1 MYCYLHPHKE
11 EEMNKII
18 KTAVIGTM
26 SCALAL
32 GAAAQAKKLTVAVNF
47 PATDAVF
54 AAITSIASDYAKQN
68 QGLSIDV
75 VTYPS
80 YEDTMK
86 TKMAAND
93 LPDLWATHGWSVARY
108 SEYLQPLNDQLWI
121 SKINPAI
128 KPVITDKSGKI
139 FVLPFDVSVAGIA
152 FNREVLDKA
161 GVDPFKI
168 KTWDDFKAACAKVK
182 AIGKIGVHVGGGS
195 ADLWTVGNFYD
206 WVAPSFLI
214 TNEKSNS
221 RSALKDGSFDW
232 NKWAPVA
239 KLLVEFR
246 DAGFLNPDYTQG
258 TWADVGKKMASGDLA
273 FGLYG
278 NYVIGEAKKYNPK
291 GKYGFMPVPSASKD
305 DSPSLITGE
314 WATLGVWKDSK
325 YKADALKFLAFCA
338 RPENVSKI
346 ATITGSPTGL
356 VGKGYASEQG
366 DMTPYFKKIEGV
378 RGFPYFD
385 REYLPSGMWNT
396 MCNTGMGLLANT
408 MTIDQ
413 AVDKMKNDYDSLRGQ

>member
-1 MYCYLHPHKE
+1 
-11 EEMNKII
+11 MNKLVKIF
-18 KTAVIGTM
+18 VIGIM

-32 GAAAQAKKLTVAVNF
+32 SAAAQTRKLTVALNF
-47 PATDAVF
+47 PTTDSVF
-54 AAITSIASDYAKQN
+54 AAITSIAADYMKQN
-68 QGLSIDV
+68 PGVQIDV

-86 TKMAAND
+86 IKMASND

-108 SEYLQPLNDQLWI
+108 SEYLQPLNDQSWI

-128 KPVITDKSGKI
+128 KPVITDKRGKV

-152 FNREVLDKA
+152 FNRTVLDEA

-168 KTWDDFKAACAKVK
+168 KTWHDFEAACAKVK
-182 AIGKIGVHVGGGS
+182 AIGKIPVDVGGS
-195 ADLWTVGNFYD
+195 AADLWTVGNFYD

-214 TNEKSNS
+214 TNDKDNYRE
-221 RSALKDGSFDW
+221 ALKDGSFDW

-239 KLLVEFR
+239 KLLVDFR
-246 DAGFLNPDYTQG
+246 DSGFLNPDYTQG
-258 TWADVGKKMASGDLA
+258 TWVDVGKRMAAGKLA
-273 FGLYG
+273 FGFYG

-291 GKYGFMPVPSASKD
+291 GKYGFMPVPAASKD
-305 DSPSLITGE
+305 DTPSLITGE
-314 WATLGVWKDSK
+314 WVALGVWKDSK

-338 RPENVSKI
+338 KPANISKV

-356 VGKGYASEQG
+356 VGPGYKSAQG
-366 DMTPYFKKIEGV
+366 DMTPYFKHCEGV

-396 MCNTGMGLLANT
+396 MCNTGIGLLANT

-413 AVDKMKNDYDSLRGQ
+413 AVAKMKNDYDSLKGL